1 KPLAHVDVRRQPPY
15 GHNPHVARA
24 RQGRRRSRLP
34 LARRR
39 QSLHRRQFGLSNR
52 WLCQSDIH
60 HCLYV
65 SEVSGASRIEVD
77 VIVTTIRSGEIGGRQ
92 MHSVEARRRA
102 YLPTIQAFLS
112 RDFTLFILALLLFR
126 LLLLVM
132 LGSFVEEREFTDDV
146 DMLQEIA
153 RHPFKLLIGHSRYA
167 QHPPLLG
174 F

>member
-1 KPLAHVDVRRQPPY
+1 M
-15 GHNPHVARA
+15 
-24 RQGRRRSRLP
+24 
-34 LARRR
+34 
-39 QSLHRRQFGLSNR
+39 
-52 WLCQSDIH
+52 
-60 HCLYV
+60 
-65 SEVSGASRIEVD
+65 
-77 VIVTTIRSGEIGGRQ
+77 GGRQ

-174 F
+174 FAEAAFFAPVDVFANEFENYRITLILYELLGGALLWFALSLYRNP